1 MACLLS
7 AADWTSSER
16 VKVGGGDGAASA
28 YFLCCKNVRWKVST
42 CKNRVRPP
50 CIFFFSYL
58 SKVSLFILN
67 SHELTVHSTDAL
79 QCRPTKANKGSMLIY
94 SDIYFNID
102 NVVSSG
108 PFFFF
113 IKPNSRSRLGLN
125 VKNERCAGAS
135 ERAFM
140 IYFSTT
146 SPAKETCIFTKNK
159 LPPPPPEVPF
169 DGCGHAPTA
178 AAVKCFMWLQKVC
191 DWLPSSVRDL
201 QVDSWCSGLWGGN
214 STFVIRVI
222 FFFF

>member
-1 MACLLS
+1 
-7 AADWTSSER
+7 
-16 VKVGGGDGAASA
+16 
-28 YFLCCKNVRWKVST
+28 
-42 CKNRVRPP
+42 
-50 CIFFFSYL
+50 
-58 SKVSLFILN
+58 
-67 SHELTVHSTDAL
+67 
-79 QCRPTKANKGSMLIY
+79 MLIY

-108 PFFFF
+108 PSFFF

-222 FFFF
+222 FFFFYDLLWFLFLSSESLRFNYLLPFLCAAQGKALIYGAGWVEFYSSWNHPRFVLIKNSFNGRHWLCFKSLLLFAKT